1 VTTHDTATS
10 QTPAPERAANRF
22 PSTFPHNSRTEQRQ
36 ADGDRVI
43 GLRWIV
49 TPSAPS
55 LSLEAIFE
63 HSADGVLATD
73 RHGHRVYS
81 NPSLDSM
88 VGTDA
93 RLPLHTATPPP
104 YVPPDQHHE
113 YCLVLKA
120 TRQVLEGLASV
131 SASLELL
138 NWKLGRFP
146 VRLNVAAFSARD
158 ASTMAVWLIQ
168 AERREGGP
176 ASPLQAEG
184 LMASRPASQRDRI
197 GPDMTDLAP
206 ELRALTPRECEIVRM
221 LLDGGRVNSI
231 ASALFVSQHTV
242 RNHLKAIFR
251 KLGVHSQMELI
262 ERFKHRGFG
271 G

>member
-1 VTTHDTATS
+1 MTTHDTATS
-10 QTPAPERAANRF
+10 ERTAPDRLRSTSPHDSRA
-22 PSTFPHNSRTEQRQ
+22 QRRN
-36 ADGDRVI
+36 ADGDGAI

-55 LSLEAIFE
+55 VSLEAIFD

-81 NPSLDSM
+81 NPSLDLM

-113 YCLVLKA
+113 YCLILKA
-120 TRQVLEGLASV
+120 TRQVLDGLASV

-168 AERREGGP
+168 GERRDG
-176 ASPLQAEG
+176 ASTWPVRAEG
-184 LMASRPASQRDRI
+184 LVTSAPASHRERNGSDTR
-197 GPDMTDLAP
+197 DLAP
-206 ELRALTPRECEIVRM
+206 ELRALTPRELEVVRM

-251 KLGVHSQMELI
+251 KTGAHSQMELI